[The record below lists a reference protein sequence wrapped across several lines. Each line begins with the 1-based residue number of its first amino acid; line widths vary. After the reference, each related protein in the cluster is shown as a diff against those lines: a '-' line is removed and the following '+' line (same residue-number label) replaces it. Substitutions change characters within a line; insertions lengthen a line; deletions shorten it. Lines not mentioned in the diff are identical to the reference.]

1 MNTEQIL
8 KRAEDKY
15 TTATV
20 YGKDGFQIVLSNL
33 LRETIDETKSEIIS
47 LIMGMANNNEILLLD
62 CAKIVNKIRNET
74 SLSKF

>member
-8 KRAEDKY
+8 KTAEDKY

-33 LRETIDETKSEIIS
+33 LRETIDDTKSEIIS
-47 LIMGMANNNEILLLD
+47 LIYSMILNKEVD
-62 CAKIVNKIRNET
+62 DVEASKIVNKIRQ
-74 SLSKF
+74 

>member
-33 LRETIDETKSEIIS
+33 LRETIEDTKSEIIS
-47 LIMGMANNNEILLLD
+47 LIMGMILNNEVDDLT
-62 CAKIVNKIRNET
+62 ASKIINKIRNEN
-74 SLSKF
+74 K